1 MSNQTMSDPTP
12 HDRKVRR
19 IAAAYWGRGYNVRA
33 AVPGYERPKPI
44 RGRIADVVATKG
56 KTTKIIE
63 VETDQ
68 TFNRHKDQRN
78 ILKDYANGKSR
89 TRFRWTRVTEE

>member
-1 MSNQTMSDPTP
+1 MSDATL

-33 AVPGYERPKPI
+33 AVPGYKRPKTI
-44 RGRIADVVATKG
+44 RGRIPDLVATKG

-63 VETDQ
+63 VETSK
-68 TFNRHKDQRN
+68 TFIRHKDQRD
-78 ILKDYANGKSR
+78 ILRDYARGRRKTKFR
-89 TRFRWTRVTEE
+89 TTRVLD